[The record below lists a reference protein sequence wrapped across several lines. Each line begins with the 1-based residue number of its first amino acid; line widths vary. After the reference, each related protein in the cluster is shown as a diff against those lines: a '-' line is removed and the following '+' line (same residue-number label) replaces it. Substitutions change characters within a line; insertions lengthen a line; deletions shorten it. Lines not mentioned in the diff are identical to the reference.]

1 MKFKQLQELK
11 KRAYQA
17 FADGRRLDVPDQE
30 AARLDSINLAFVG
43 DAYYALTLR
52 KRLVETGIPHVQV
65 LHTLAAEFV
74 SAKAQAYVYRRLH
87 DSLSDE
93 EKAVCQRAR
102 NAYTMAPKSA
112 TVAEYHDSTALEALV
127 GYLVMAEKDERL
139 KELMDKVY
147 EETKAY
153 CNEKHGGKA

>member
-1 MKFKQLQELK
+1 MKFKQLQALK

-17 FADGRRLDVPDQE
+17 FADGKRLDVPDQD
-30 AARLDSINLAFVG
+30 AAHLDSINLAFVG

-52 KRLVETGIPHVQV
+52 RRLVETGIPHVQV

-74 SAKAQAYVYRRLH
+74 SAKAQAYVYTL
-87 DSLSDE
+87 
-93 EKAVCQRAR
+93 
-102 NAYTMAPKSA
+102 APKSA

-127 GYLVMAEKDERL
+127 GYLVMAGRTERL
-139 KELMDKVY
+139 DAVMAQVY

-153 CNEKHGGKA
+153 CNEKHGGME